1 MADSAED
8 GLWLPQKGKLEDSY
22 IIGVLVGRGAFSMLY
37 KCLHKGKTE
46 RACKVYKKADLD
58 KSSVPEQIKLLLTLS
73 HPHIVTVHE
82 VFETENELQLICDLV
97 KGEELLERIESR
109 CHYSE
114 RDVANVVR
122 IILTALEYLHIRGIT
137 HGSLY
142 PENVFYES
150 ESENAKL
157 KISDFSLHKSHK
169 DTSHVYTV
177 PGEDT
182 KQPTSST
189 NSPVDIWCLGVLI
202 HIMLCGFEP
211 PPDQLNAQI
220 EENFE
225 KLWSDISSSAKDIM
239 LKLLDPRPSLRLTAR
254 EALEH
259 PWVCGET
266 VATKH
271 MSNAHT
277 RIRHF
282 NARRKLRATTHA
294 IIATKRAMNIVQ
306 TQRSCCQQT
315 R

>member
-1 MADSAED
+1 MADSVED
-8 GLWLPQKGKLEDSY
+8 GPWLPQKGKLEDSY
-22 IIGVLVGRGAFSMLY
+22 IIGILVGRGSFSMVY

-46 RACKVYKKADLD
+46 RACKVYKKVDLD
-58 KSSVPEQIKLLLTLS
+58 KASVPEQIETLLTLS

-82 VFETENELQLICDLV
+82 VFETENELQLICDLI
-97 KGEELLERIESR
+97 KGEELLERIESS

-114 RDVANVVR
+114 REAANVVR
-122 IILTALEYLHIRGIT
+122 FILSALQYLHTKGIA

-142 PENVFYES
+142 PENIFYES

-157 KISDFSLHKSHK
+157 KISEVSLHKVHK
-169 DTSHVYTV
+169 AASDIYTV
-177 PGEDT
+177 PGEDA
-182 KQPTSST
+182 KHPTCSA
-189 NSPVDIWCLGVLI
+189 NSAVDVWCLGVLI

-211 PPDQLNAQI
+211 SPDQLNALI
-220 EENFE
+220 EENSE
-225 KLWSDISSSAKDIM
+225 ELWTDISPSAKDIM
-239 LKLLDPRPSLRLTAR
+239 LKLLDATPSLRLTAT

-266 VATKH
+266 VATRH
-271 MSNAHT
+271 MMDAQT
-277 RIRHF
+277 RIKHF